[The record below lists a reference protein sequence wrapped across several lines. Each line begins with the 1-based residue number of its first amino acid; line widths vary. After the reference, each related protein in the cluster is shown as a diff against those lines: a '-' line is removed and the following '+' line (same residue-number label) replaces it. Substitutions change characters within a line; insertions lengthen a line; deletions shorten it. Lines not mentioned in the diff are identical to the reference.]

1 MKNYYKVILGSKSK
15 YSTEALSGSFIG
27 ADFKIDVDLTNR
39 LPENWRE
46 FNKEF
51 IPVYLA
57 KNPERTKVAA
67 GLSCGNLWVLCK
79 GINIGDIVL
88 SQNDKGA
95 YMIGEVIGDYYY
107 NPNNILPH
115 RRKVKWYSK
124 TIERTDMSDALQT
137 TIKTLNIVSSITKHA
152 AEIENLILGNK
163 TVTISASDESIEDP
177 SVFAME
183 KHLEE
188 FLVKNWHYTEFG
200 KDYKIYEE
208 EGELVGQQYPTDTG
222 NIDILAIS
230 KDKKQLL
237 VIELKK
243 GRVSDVV
250 VGQLQRYM
258 GYVKDEL
265 AEPGQTVKGII
276 IALEDDIRLRR
287 ALSVTNNIEFYK
299 YQISFKLSKN
309 IAQ

>member
-1 MKNYYKVILGSKSK
+1 
-15 YSTEALSGSFIG
+15 
-27 ADFKIDVDLTNR
+27 
-39 LPENWRE
+39 
-46 FNKEF
+46 
-51 IPVYLA
+51 
-57 KNPERTKVAA
+57 
-67 GLSCGNLWVLCK
+67 
-79 GINIGDIVL
+79 
-88 SQNDKGA
+88 
-95 YMIGEVIGDYYY
+95 
-107 NPNNILPH
+107 
-115 RRKVKWYSK
+115 
-124 TIERTDMSDALQT
+124 MSDALQT